1 MAMQMLPCTRHQ
13 LAMRPACKPAP
24 STAHCSRHM
33 ALIATK
39 HSGGGAGPPAAH
51 ADADAASRPTSCTKM
66 QALELVSASKSPCC
80 SPPALPT
87 RPLQHDRLAEKCC
100 RQPRVA
106 AHDGECLAFSRPGG
120 RHEVRRHR
128 LRRRYRGPLSRRA
141 TSPRAGQVASAIIS
155 EKGYYYFGDHS
166 RFTLRS
172 LDERKRNVV
181 AGARSPK

>member
-1 MAMQMLPCTRHQ
+1 MAMQRLPCTRHQ

-106 AHDGECLAFSRPGG
+106 AHDGEYLAFSRPGG

-155 EKGYYYFGDHS
+155 EKHS
-166 RFTLRS
+166 RYRDHLAVHVSLCCPRRQEAPISVLR
-172 LDERKRNVV
+172 
-181 AGARSPK
+181 